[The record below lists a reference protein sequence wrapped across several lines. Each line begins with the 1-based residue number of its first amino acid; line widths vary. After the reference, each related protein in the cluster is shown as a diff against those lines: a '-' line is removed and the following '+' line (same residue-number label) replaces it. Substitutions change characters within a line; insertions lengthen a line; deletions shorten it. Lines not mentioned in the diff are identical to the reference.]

1 MPRSSVRLTPFPRLF
16 APKALRQHRIS
27 SRRIAFSAVLLV
39 LLLLVIPL
47 SAADLLRTITVGT
60 NPGQIVVNPSSH
72 LAYVVNQ
79 GSNSVSVIDTQL
91 LKVKATL
98 TVGSAPIG
106 IAVNPAA
113 GLVFV
118 ANSGSGTITSIGG
131 TAVKSTWTVGGTPTA
146 LVVDS
151 VRNQLYVMDTSRNQV
166 EILNTSTGAILTTI
180 PTTLQPVAMTI
191 NIATHAVFIACTG
204 ASGSVVVI
212 DGVHNTVIT
221 TVAVEQGSTS
231 ISVDPAT
238 NLVVV
243 ESPSTDIHTVI
254 NAGSGYTVTTQNLGG
269 NGNVAGPFGSAYGDS
284 LFFST
289 WSQSTQIA
297 FAAGTS
303 GLFTLGNS
311 YVTSLLGGEGLTIN
325 PSSNQMIVLYPA
337 ADTAYLI
344 DLLNP
349 LFTQNYHDLTFPAN
363 VSGAAFDPLGNKL
376 FISAANHTVSAF
388 DISPRELVDAY
399 IGDHSGNGVSY
410 NYIDSNPSTGN
421 MYTLRLDTV
430 YAVNEA
436 AAAAGDDGTGQN
448 GAGVTA
454 IPLSSAYSS
463 GLAVNVASNKVF
475 AGDGAAG
482 LYLID
487 GATNTA
493 SLITGFPPNTQVRTL
508 AMDYATNQMIAWDY
522 YSGNTLILDGATGAL
537 LKTVPTAQGDGVL
550 QVDSSRNL
558 AYVGGISSLYVINPA
573 TGSIV
578 ATIPLTNE
586 VMAMALNAPKSRLYL
601 VDNGSHLIVFN
612 TSTNAI
618 VTTITLPSSAVAI
631 AVNPV
636 SGNYYA
642 CSFFD
647 VYEYSFATNKLI
659 KDFSS
664 TSYPNI
670 SEATSLLANPFTDQM
685 YVGTDAGT
693 LSSILA
699 VIDERSSTVS
709 GVADLYDV
717 ATHALALD
725 LASGTLGG
733 TGYSYTQ
740 LFFPSSSLNSSDVP
754 ISVTGTGVADSLTIA
769 TTPLFRTKNTQPS
782 FTVTA
787 TESFGLS
794 NTSLVPTHAFYQVDG
809 YQGAW
814 KPAALKVK
822 AGTHSSTA
830 TIKLPAAVTTGLH
843 VLYVYASDADVASI
857 QAGASAANSVANSP
871 VISPVGAV
879 VFTVE
884 Q

>member
-1 MPRSSVRLTPFPRLF
+1 M
-16 APKALRQHRIS
+16 
-27 SRRIAFSAVLLV
+27 FSAALVVV
-39 LLLLVIPL
+39 LLLAIPL
-47 SAADLLRTITVGT
+47 SAVDLLQTIKVGT
-60 NPGQIVVNPSSH
+60 NPGQIVVIPSAH

-91 LKVKATL
+91 LRVKATL
-98 TVGSAPIG
+98 TVGSSPIG
-106 IAVNPAA
+106 IAANPAA
-113 GLVFV
+113 NLVYV
-118 ANSGSGTITSIGG
+118 ANSGSGTITPISGITLK
-131 TAVKSTWTVGGTPTA
+131 TAWTVGGTPSA

-166 EILNTSTGAILTTI
+166 EILSTTTGTVLATI
-180 PTTLQPVAMTI
+180 PTILQPVAMTI
-191 NIATHAVFIACTG
+191 NVATHAVFVACTG
-204 ASGSVVVI
+204 SSGSVVVI

-221 TVAVEQGSTS
+221 TVSVAQGSTS

-238 NLVVV
+238 NIVVV
-243 ESPSTDIHTVI
+243 ESPSTNIHTVI
-254 NAGSGYTVTTQNLGG
+254 NAGSGYTVQTQNLSG
-269 NGNVAGPFGSAYGDS
+269 NGNIAGPLGSAYADG
-284 LFFST
+284 LFFVSWST
-289 WSQSTQIA
+289 STQIA
-297 FAAGTS
+297 FADASS

-311 YVTSLLGGEGLTIN
+311 YVTNLLGGAGLTVN
-325 PSSNQMIVLYPA
+325 PSSNQMVVLYPT

-349 LFTQNYHDLTFPAN
+349 LFTQNYHDLTFSAN
-363 VSGAAFDPLGNKL
+363 VSGAAFDPLANKL
-376 FISAANHTVSAF
+376 FISAADNTVSAF

-410 NYIDSNPSTGN
+410 NFIDSNPSTGN

-436 AAAAGDDGTGQN
+436 AAAAGDNGSSQN
-448 GAGVTA
+448 TAGVTS
-454 IPLSSAYSS
+454 IPLSSPYSS
-463 GLAVNVASNKVF
+463 GLAVNVASNKIF
-475 AGDGAAG
+475 AGDGPGG

-493 SLITGFPPNTQVRTL
+493 ALLSGFPPNTQVRSL

-537 LKTVPTAQGDGVL
+537 LKTVPTPQGVGVL

-558 AYVGGISSLYVINPA
+558 AYVGGLSSLYVINPA

-578 ATIPLTNE
+578 ATIPLTSS
-586 VMAMALNAPKSRLYL
+586 VMGMALNAPKSRLYV

-618 VTTITLPSSAVAI
+618 VTTITLPSSAVAV
-631 AVNPV
+631 AVNPI

-685 YVGTDAGT
+685 YVGTDSGT

-709 GVADLYDV
+709 GVADLDDV

-787 TESFGLS
+787 TESFGIPS
-794 NTSLVPTHAFYQVDG
+794 TALVPTHAFYQVDG
-809 YQGAW
+809 WQGAW
-814 KPAALKVK
+814 KAAALKVK

-857 QAGASAANSVANSP
+857 QAGLPAGNPVANSP
-871 VISPVGAV
+871 VISPVGAI